1 MTLGASFRPALFSH
15 LFDRVPQRDLLTG
28 VPFTVPRSLPRTR
41 HTLVLA
47 LTLGAFHTVALS
59 AQRPSTSASDRG
71 ATGADRRIGLDDLL
85 DLRAT
90 TLSALS
96 DDGRFAVALVG
107 RPRTSMGIDYN
118 RNFGDP
124 TYAAPQRREA
134 WVIDTRSG
142 DRVALFTEP
151 RVIGGTA
158 WSPDASVLAVLVQR
172 QDDRFDVLL
181 WDRVSQRTRV
191 LPLPAGRYAFAGSD
205 LRWSADGSGVMLAL
219 RSDAWR
225 AKAAAEFARLTTGPR
240 VVQSS
245 TEPFL
250 AWNGL
255 QRLGAVESVVRIDR
269 RSGAL
274 TELLPEG
281 MRQQWQLTRDGQ
293 LVVYSEDITK
303 KTDYDVIGGTEQ
315 QLWVR
320 ATAGGTPTLLFPSLR
335 NIRPVWDRDGRRF
348 AYLRDDQLL
357 TGVLGDTTRTRLA
370 GDTTSRSDTTTS
382 ARTRRARERFTPVAW
397 VGTTALVATNRDG
410 VWLLN
415 TASRERTMIVAS
427 SDSVP
432 GTPRVRYL
440 GAVLNDQQLLMTMES
455 RSSWERALLR
465 YDVGARRLDTLPT
478 DARLIGASTV
488 STDGSTLVVSA
499 GPGNRPADL
508 FALRDGFTTWQRLTD
523 ANPVLATKA
532 LGQTELLQWLDAD
545 GAREFG
551 VVHYPADYVK
561 GQRYPTIMLIYEDFF
576 NDTWD
581 ATANLLNAN
590 GYVVVKPSVRFDVGF
605 PGEAWVKSVTA
616 AANKVIELGIADSTR
631 LGVHGTSYG
640 GYATNLLITQTA
652 RFKAAINISGKVD
665 MVSFYTDSPRLGVR
679 NTHAAEKSQDRLGA
693 TLWQQ
698 PQKYIAHSAV
708 MFADRITTPLL
719 LMTGEQDHN
728 VPAINTREMYYAL
741 RRLGKEVTWV
751 TYTNGGHGV
760 PLSSLEDWTDFHT
773 RLLGWYAQHL
783 KPTTP

>member
-1 MTLGASFRPALFSH
+1 M
-15 LFDRVPQRDLLTG
+15 
-28 VPFTVPRSLPRTR
+28 
-41 HTLVLA
+41 
-47 LTLGAFHTVALS
+47 
-59 AQRPSTSASDRG
+59 
-71 ATGADRRIGLDDLL
+71 GLDDLL
-85 DLRAT
+85 DIRTT

-96 DDGRFAVALVG
+96 DDGRFAVALMA
-107 RPRTSMGIDYN
+107 RPRSSMGIDYN

-142 DRVALFTEP
+142 ERIPLFTEP

-158 WSPDASVLAVLVQR
+158 WSPDAGVLAVLVQR

-181 WDRVSQRTRV
+181 WDRATRRTRS
-191 LPLPAGRYAFAGSD
+191 LTIPGGRYAFAGSD
-205 LRWSADGSGVMLAL
+205 MRWNSDGTSLVLAV
-219 RSDAWR
+219 RSEAWR
-225 AKAAAEFARLTTGPR
+225 TKATAEFARLTTGPR
-240 VVQSS
+240 IVQSS

-255 QRLGAVESVVRIDR
+255 QRLGAVESVVQIDR

-274 TELLPEG
+274 TEVLPEG

-320 ATAGGTPTLLFPSLR
+320 PTAGGAPTQLFPSLR
-335 NIRPVWDRDGRRF
+335 TIRPVWDRDGRRYAF
-348 AYLRDDQLL
+348 TRDDQLFV
-357 TGVLGDTTRTRLA
+357 GILGDTSRTRLA
-370 GDTTSRSDTTTS
+370 GDTTPRSDTSST

-397 VGTTALVATNRDG
+397 VGTSALVATNRDG

-427 SDSVP
+427 SDSVLT
-432 GTPRVRYL
+432 TPRVRYV
-440 GAVLNDQQLLMTMES
+440 GAMQNDQQLLMTMES
-455 RSSWERALLR
+455 RTAWERAMLR
-465 YDVGARRLDTLPT
+465 YDIAARRLDTVPT
-478 DARLIGASTV
+478 DSRIIGASTV
-488 STDGSTLVVSA
+488 SADGSTLVVSA
-499 GPGNRPADL
+499 GAGNRPADL
-508 FALRDGFTTWQRLTD
+508 FALRGALTSWQPLTN
-523 ANPVLATKA
+523 ANPSLAQTS

-551 VVHYPADYVK
+551 VVHYPANYVK
-561 GQRYPTIMLIYEDFF
+561 GQRYPTVMLIYEDFF
-576 NDTWD
+576 NDSWD

-760 PLSSLEDWTDFHT
+760 PLSSMDDWTDFHT

-783 KPTTP
+783 KKTTP

>member
-1 MTLGASFRPALFSH
+1 VS
-15 LFDRVPQRDLLTG
+15 
-28 VPFTVPRSLPRTR
+28 RSSRRTR
-41 HTLVLA
+41 YTLLVAIATMSPLVGVLRA
-47 LTLGAFHTVALS
+47 QQQTPAAGAEAARAPRVLGLE
-59 AQRPSTSASDRG
+59 
-71 ATGADRRIGLDDLL
+71 DLL
-85 DLRAT
+85 DIRTT
-90 TLSALS
+90 TLSTLS
-96 DDGRFAVALVG
+96 DDGRYAVALMA
-107 RPRTSMGIDYN
+107 RPRSSMGMDYN

-124 TYAAPQRREA
+124 TYAAPQRRDA

-142 DRVALFTEP
+142 ERIRLFPES

-172 QDDRFDVLL
+172 QDDRFDVVL
-181 WDRVSQRTRV
+181 WDRATRRTRT
-191 LPLPAGRYAFAGSD
+191 LPVPAGRYAFAGSD
-205 LRWSADGSGVMLAL
+205 LRWNADGSAVLLAV
-219 RSDAWR
+219 RSEAWR

-274 TELLPEG
+274 SEVLPEG

-293 LVVYSEDITK
+293 LVVYTEDITK

-320 ATAGGTPTLLFPSLR
+320 PAAGGPPTLLFASLR
-335 NIRPVWDRDGRRF
+335 NIRPVWDRDGRRYAF
-348 AYLRDDQLL
+348 TRDDQLFVG
-357 TGVLGDTTRTRLA
+357 TLGDSARIRIA
-370 GDTTSRSDTTTS
+370 GDTTPRSDTS
-382 ARTRRARERFTPVAW
+382 SAARTRRTRERFTPVAW
-397 VGTTALVATNRDG
+397 IGTGALVATNRDG
-410 VWLLN
+410 VWLLS
-415 TASRERTMIVAS
+415 TTSRERTMIVAS

-432 GTPRVRYL
+432 STPRVRYV
-440 GAVLNDQQLLMTMES
+440 GAVQNEQQLLMTMES
-455 RSSWERALLR
+455 RTAWERAMLR
-465 YDVGARRLDTLPT
+465 YDIGSRRLDTLPT
-478 DARLIGASTV
+478 DSRIIGASTV

-499 GPGNRPADL
+499 GAGNRPADL
-508 FALRDGFTTWQRLTD
+508 YALQGNFTTWQRLTD
-523 ANPVLATKA
+523 ANPALAQTS

-551 VVHYPADYVK
+551 VVHYPANYVK
-561 GQRYPTIMLIYEDFF
+561 GQRYPTVMLIYEDFF

-708 MFADRITTPLL
+708 MFADRISTPLL

-760 PLSSLEDWTDFHT
+760 PLSSMDDWTDFHT

-783 KPTTP
+783 KKATP